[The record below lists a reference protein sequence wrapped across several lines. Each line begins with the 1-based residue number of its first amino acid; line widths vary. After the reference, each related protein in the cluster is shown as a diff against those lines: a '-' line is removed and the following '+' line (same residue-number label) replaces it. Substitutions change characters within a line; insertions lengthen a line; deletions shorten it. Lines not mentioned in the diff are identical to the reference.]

1 MREQELAL
9 IAAADELG
17 GADEAVIVANVMQVM
32 EANAD
37 PLQLGI
43 YRILVSSA
51 QAGVT
56 AVSQVLPFNTAIGV
70 DWTLPN
76 KHAEQFALNYSY
88 DLISRVQQTTRNG
101 VRQALTR
108 WIREGGTLSDLAD
121 SIRPLLVDEPSTR
134 IIEALFSVDRATM
147 IAETEATRAYA
158 RGKVEGYTA
167 SGLAQQAP
175 NKIPPGHVRCRCDVR
190 PESDPDGSWWWVW
203 LTANDDRV
211 CDICGPLHKQRVGLA
226 RPAPLSEGKAV
237 AIAHT
242 PIAVI
247 EQSFVSR
254 AQQHVAFYG
263 ANGRLLH
270 TAKGT
275 VRQVRIKAD
284 AKDLDGGTAVYN
296 HPGGLA
302 HSVAE
307 VLAAHDHKLAE
318 VRVVGIT
325 SEGSAWRHSIRPND
339 DLLAMDADKLA
350 DVVDAAWRATAADM
364 VLEVLDGALLREQAA
379 NEFHHRL
386 WLDVDARLKKDGRAR
401 LRYKREAL
409 YG

>member
-1 MREQELAL
+1 MAL
-9 IAAADELG
+9 IDAADKLG
-17 GADEAVIVANVMQVM
+17 GSDETAIVANVMQVM

-37 PLQLGI
+37 PLQLAI
-43 YRILVSSA
+43 YRTLVASA

-70 DWTLPN
+70 DWKLPN

-134 IIEALFSVDRATM
+134 VIEALFSVDRATM

-175 NKIPPGHVRCRCDVR
+175 TKIPPAHVRCRCDVR
-190 PESDPDGSWWWVW
+190 PDSDPDGSWWWVW
-203 LTANDDRV
+203 LTSNDDRV

-226 RPAPLSEGKAV
+226 RPAPLPEGKAM
-237 AIAHT
+237 AIAHK

-254 AQQHVAFYG
+254 AQQHAAIYG
-263 ANGRLLH
+263 ADGRLLH
-270 TAKGT
+270 TTRGT
-275 VRQVRIKAD
+275 ARQVRIKAD
-284 AKDLDGGTAVYN
+284 AKELEGGTAVYN

-307 VLAAHDHKLAE
+307 VLAAQAHKLAE

-325 SEGSAWRHSIRPND
+325 SEGSAWRHSIRPNAA
-339 DLLAMDADKLA
+339 LFAMDAGKLTDVIDK
-350 DVVDAAWRATAADM
+350 AWRTTAADM
-364 VLEVLDGALLREQAA
+364 VLEVLDGDLLREQAA

-386 WLDVDARLKKDGRAR
+386 WLDVDARLKKDSRAR